1 MNVKKSSFN
10 TISKRIGCLFFALLM
25 MISIVTPALAVTNV
39 DGQGGTSSL
48 QGVSGA
54 CTYNNADSMWKVTL
68 YYSRYDTNT
77 TDTSNLGNTAKWKQ
91 YGESFYVY
99 HPTANRGASGKINL
113 NFFYNAL
120 YPLAKEQ
127 QSNGTYKYF
136 AGNKP
141 YFLAKTSNNIANA
154 SIGLTDYDTNYIH
167 FYSDTSSPAIAMNG
181 YTIDAVKSYFESGS
195 TLQKF
200 ITFAYKTVGSSV
212 ADGFGNTTFSI
223 DGFNGNYVDKK
234 ANSGKAQNGYTWS
247 TVTHLTH
254 NDWYKG
260 IKTDYKGK
268 QIYIHPKIDSNGTFL
283 NGVGWMVVYEPVLCV
298 EPKTTVKIGN
308 TTYKYVA
315 ATPTEFA
322 ILQYNKVI
330 DLGTLASTVFG
341 HLSNSTFLDK
351 KWVGINAPSD
361 QSSPFSATSSTVNNT
376 TMLSNIYKLAGIGM
390 KFAKPYNYVIK
401 DYEMKISVPKTAK
414 TGEAFSVKYYATN
427 KSKDNNR
434 NTGNTNNPITVNFV
448 WVARVYNGTNEYWFD
463 LWNLRNKTLTTSNA
477 LKNGST
483 LVTTYGEAAKIVEA
497 RRSGEDG
504 KPKSKISAKTQNKW
518 EDYTYTLDS
527 AFSGYTFEVR
537 ACVNTDSEGMNEKA
551 LKELNSGAYYKSG
564 EIKK

>member
-1 MNVKKSSFN
+1 MKVKKSSLN
-10 TISKRIGCLFFALLM
+10 KISKRVGCLFFALLM
-25 MISIVTPALAVTNV
+25 MLSLATPAFAAVNV
-39 DGQGGTSSL
+39 EGEGGTSSL

-54 CTYNNADSMWKVTL
+54 CTYNNADSMWKVSL

-77 TDTSNLGNTAKWKQ
+77 TDTSNLGNTGKWKQ
-91 YGESFYVY
+91 YGETFYVY

-120 YPLAKEQ
+120 YLLAKEK

-136 AGNKP
+136 AANKP
-141 YFLAKTSNNIANA
+141 YFLAKSSNNIANA
-154 SIGLTDYDTNYIH
+154 SVAVTPYDTNYIR
-167 FYSDTSSPAIAMNG
+167 FLSDTKSPAIAMNG
-181 YTIDAVKSYFESGS
+181 YTIDAVKEYFESGD
-195 TLQKF
+195 TLQRF

-223 DGFNGNYVDKK
+223 DGFNGNYVDKT
-234 ANSGKAQNGYTWS
+234 ANSGKSATTGYTWS

-260 IKTDYKGK
+260 IKTDYNGK
-268 QIYIHPKIDSNGTFL
+268 QINIHPKWDSDNNT
-283 NGVGWMVVYEPVLCV
+283 NRNAVGWMVVYEPVLCV

-351 KWVGINAPSD
+351 KWVGINAPTD
-361 QSSPFSATSSTVNNT
+361 QSSPFSASSSTVNNT

-401 DYEMKISVPKTAK
+401 DYKAVVSAPKSVKS
-414 TGEAFSVKYYATN
+414 GEAFNVTFTHSNLSTENKGNTGSHESPINVKY
-427 KSKDNNR
+427 
-434 NTGNTNNPITVNFV
+434 V
-448 WVARVYNGTNEYWFD
+448 WVAIIKKGSTQYWFD
-463 LWNLRNKTLTTSNA
+463 LWELRKGTLSSSTA
-477 LKNGST
+477 LKNSDGS
-483 LVTTYGEAAKIVEA
+483 LV
-497 RRSGEDG
+497 S
-504 KPKSKISAKTQNKW
+504 S
-518 EDYTYTLDS
+518 
-527 AFSGYTFEVR
+527 
-537 ACVNTDSEGMNEKA
+537 
-551 LKELNSGAYYKSG
+551 
-564 EIKK
+564 